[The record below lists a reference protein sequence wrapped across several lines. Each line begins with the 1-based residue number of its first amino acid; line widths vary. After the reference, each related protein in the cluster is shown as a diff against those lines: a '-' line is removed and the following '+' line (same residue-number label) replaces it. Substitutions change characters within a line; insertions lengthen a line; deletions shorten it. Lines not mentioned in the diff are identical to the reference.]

1 MQITAFC
8 NKHLNLRHLLCLPVC
23 CALCPHDIFGSI
35 SVNFNFYSD
44 CTSILPHSAL
54 FPKRPQRMRLCG
66 GGAYVC
72 VCMYLCA
79 FVLRIAKVLRR
90 TLATKCTLCIDAS
103 PTVAIKFSFYIAW
116 LKFVKVS
123 FAFV

>member
-23 CALCPHDIFGSI
+23 CSLCPHDIFGSI

-54 FPKRPQRMRLCG
+54 FPRTTATHATLWWWCVR
-66 GGAYVC
+66 VC
-72 VCMYLCA
+72 VCVYVPVCLCFAYSESAAMGVSDKVHTMY
-79 FVLRIAKVLRR
+79 RR
-90 TLATKCTLCIDAS
+90 LAYGGDKIFILHS
-103 PTVAIKFSFYIAW
+103 VAEIC
-116 LKFVKVS
+116 
-123 FAFV
+123 